1 MEYTVV
7 KDYIDR
13 DTKETIKAG
22 SILTCL
28 EPSRAEIL
36 IKRGYI
42 AEKEEAPEEVKE
54 PKKETAKE
62 KTAAKA
68 SGTKKAPA
76 KKAATKS
83 TVKKSKKE

>member
-13 DTKETIKAG
+13 DTKEMVKAG
-22 SILTCL
+22 ATLACL
-28 EPSRAEIL
+28 DSSRAEIL
-36 IKRGYI
+36 MMRGYI
-42 AEKEEAPEEVKE
+42 AEKEEAPEEPEE